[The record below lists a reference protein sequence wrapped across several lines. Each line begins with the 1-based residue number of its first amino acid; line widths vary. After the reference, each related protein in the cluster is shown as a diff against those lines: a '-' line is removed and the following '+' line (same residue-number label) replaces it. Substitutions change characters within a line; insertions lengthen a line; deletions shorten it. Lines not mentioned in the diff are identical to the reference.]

1 MSKCSSNSGKGLEWR
16 EGQVLGTI
24 DEVNSQCIG
33 WEQRRDQVKGA
44 RVLVGDVNGILKDIA
59 SIVVVARV
67 LEFRSQGAA
76 GAGK

>member
-1 MSKCSSNSGKGLEWR
+1 M
-16 EGQVLGTI
+16 
-24 DEVNSQCIG
+24 
-33 WEQRRDQVKGA
+33 
-44 RVLVGDVNGILKDIA
+44 GDVNGILKDIA